1 MPPGISNCR
10 WECLFL
16 PSSSSSFSS
25 ESDCSCRLRASHA
38 RTVLNNLS
46 SYPPPDRAAA
56 STLTRDE
63 DQYAWLDL
71 DPESITPLNP
81 SAFEIVSYFDY
92 PEKLTSFIVSA
103 TITGGKRETRERK
116 FSDSTVTQSIRTT
129 QTIRNVETS
138 RTTETN
144 RTALPV
150 RKGLIDIV
158 SDEPRPEIVSVVH
171 MHGYQPF
178 AVGDPNLQYA
188 DPFAFIHESTTRD
201 AMYLTPGVPAETD
214 ISIKRL
220 VDKRKESEK
229 KKSLIKLPELKL
241 PEIDVEQLPKKMPKK
256 WQRYLTMSREK
267 RTLCKEL
274 DERWESLL
282 KRTEEYQIHVKLVDR
297 EYNIVSSSFPKT
309 KLIRDC
315 GKDLIDT
322 KGKFE
327 KFRGFQTGI
336 PASGGTMT
344 TLPSRSFSF
353 FNPTFVVKGSCVTE
367 ICAHAMSLE
376 PPGRVIHHVVDK

>member
-1 MPPGISNCR
+1 MDDIS
-10 WECLFL
+10 
-16 PSSSSSFSS
+16 
-25 ESDCSCRLRASHA
+25 
-38 RTVLNNLS
+38 
-46 SYPPPDRAAA
+46 
-56 STLTRDE
+56 
-63 DQYAWLDL
+63 Q
-71 DPESITPLNP
+71 SITPLNP

-188 DPFAFIHESTTRD
+188 DPFAFIHESTMRD

-220 VDKRKESEK
+220 VDKRKVLMAEPD
-229 KKSLIKLPELKL
+229 KLE
-241 PEIDVEQLPKKMPKK
+241 DV
-256 WQRYLTMSREK
+256 
-267 RTLCKEL
+267 
-274 DERWESLL
+274 
-282 KRTEEYQIHVKLVDR
+282 
-297 EYNIVSSSFPKT
+297 
-309 KLIRDC
+309 
-315 GKDLIDT
+315 
-322 KGKFE
+322 
-327 KFRGFQTGI
+327 
-336 PASGGTMT
+336 
-344 TLPSRSFSF
+344 
-353 FNPTFVVKGSCVTE
+353 
-367 ICAHAMSLE
+367 
-376 PPGRVIHHVVDK
+376 